1 MTVNEN
7 STAAHHLIA
16 SPNCPIRTI
25 YSMVTKHLQNGS
37 SKGISTLNFEGGH
50 CAGKTYEDTI
60 LAAVE
65 EQNLPTVPVP
75 VFLSIGTPLHG
86 FFKKHSG

>member
-16 SPNCPIRTI
+16 SLILTI
-25 YSMVTKHLQNGS
+25 YIMVTKHLQNGS
-37 SKGISTLNFEGGH
+37 SKGIFTWNFEGGH
-50 CAGKTYEDTI
+50 CAGKPYEDAV

-65 EQNLPTVPVP
+65 EQYLPTVPIP
-75 VFLSIGTPLHG
+75 VFLSIGTPSHG
-86 FFKKHSG
+86 FF